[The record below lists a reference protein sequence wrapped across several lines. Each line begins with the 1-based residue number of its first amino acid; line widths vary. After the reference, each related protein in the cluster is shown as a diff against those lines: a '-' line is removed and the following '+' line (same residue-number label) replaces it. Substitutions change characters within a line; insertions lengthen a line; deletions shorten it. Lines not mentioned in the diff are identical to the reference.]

1 MKDTALDG
9 QGEAFLNLS
18 VVIEGKLI
26 FTKQSP
32 TERGGHENGGL
43 CSPGPVALSQQSAL
57 TAGSWEP
64 REIQSTANCGA
75 SLSRNSSAPTW
86 LKVFHVPSDVV
97 AHIKGSHRKP
107 HNAPFP
113 LTPPPPQ
120 DQGQGLSTASHR
132 TSPTCSLD
140 PQAPSAFS
148 HQESEAQGAERSHS
162 RPHHWVMAQ
171 LEPETSFHGLSRHL
185 WRIFPKSKIRQ

>member
-1 MKDTALDG
+1 M
-9 QGEAFLNLS
+9 
-18 VVIEGKLI
+18 
-26 FTKQSP
+26 
-32 TERGGHENGGL
+32 
-43 CSPGPVALSQQSAL
+43 ALSQQSAL

-120 DQGQGLSTASHR
+120 DQGQGLSTDSHS
-132 TSPTCSLD
+132 TSPTCFLG
-140 PQAPSAFS
+140 PQAPATFS
-148 HQESEAQGAERSHS
+148 HQEREARGGERSHS
-162 RPHHWVMAQ
+162 RPQWWVMVQ
-171 LEPETSFHGLSRHL
+171 LELEATLHGLLRAFMENL
-185 WRIFPKSKIRQ
+185 PKEHD

>member
-1 MKDTALDG
+1 MKDTALEG
-9 QGEAFLNLS
+9 QGEAFLDLS

-43 CSPGPVALSQQSAL
+43 CSPGPVALSQKSVL

-75 SLSRNSSAPTW
+75 SLSQGSSALTW

-97 AHIKGSHRKP
+97 VHIKGNHRKP

-113 LTPPPPQ
+113 LVAPQ
-120 DQGQGLSTASHR
+120 DQGQGLSTASQHLVHLLPR
-132 TSPTCSLD
+132 ATCYLYILK
-140 PQAPSAFS
+140 PG
-148 HQESEAQGAERSHS
+148 E
-162 RPHHWVMAQ
+162 
-171 LEPETSFHGLSRHL
+171 
-185 WRIFPKSKIRQ
+185 